1 MKLTKIFLFII
12 TLLSIRTLT
21 LIADEIELAASVDK
35 TVLTTADSINLTI
48 TVSGSTVTAQ
58 PQLPKLDGFNL
69 IFGPSVSTR
78 TSIVNGVVSVSKGFS
93 YVLKPLSAGKFTIGA
108 FTLQHNGNL
117 FKSNI
122 INVEVLDK
130 TDNTRLKQSSDK
142 IDLSKMVFVEFTADK
157 NEVYTYEQI
166 ILTFKLFYQKG
177 LPVTDLEYAESD
189 TRNFIKESMGKQKHY
204 EVIRNG
210 IIYNVIELKTALFPV
225 TSGELKIMPAK
236 VDCSLIV
243 RSRRRALNDFFG
255 DSLFDDFFG
264 QGQKRYPISR
274 ETDAITI
281 FAKSL
286 PVEGKPQDFNGAVGD
301 YTLSVEAKPTN
312 AKVGDPITLT
322 MKIEGAGNIQTIS
335 EPILLDFNEN
345 KFKSYPAESKTTVMS
360 RKNGIKGNRTFK
372 KVIEPQSADIAQTPG
387 ISFSFFNPELGEY
400 KTIVHDH
407 IPVKVEAGEIESP
420 IRLYVRETAKNN
432 KDQISIITKDILPIM
447 ANLDSFSNQ
456 QSFFY
461 KSNNIFA
468 ILFVPI
474 VAVVA
479 SIFAQKHRRKL
490 KTDVSYARNKKAQTE
505 SLKRLNEIKR
515 FMEKISTEE
524 CYSDLSNT
532 IAEYIANKL
541 NTTSASISSNSV
553 SNILETRNIKRETI
567 DQLVELLNLCDYSRF
582 AKDSSTKKMLVDAIN
597 STENLINSLEKQ
609 MR

>member
-1 MKLTKIFLFII
+1 MKIASIFILII
-12 TLLSIRTLT
+12 TLLFIKALT
-21 LIADEIELAASVDK
+21 GFADEIGLVASVDK

-48 TVSGSTVTAQ
+48 TVSGSSDTTQ
-58 PQLPKLDGFNL
+58 PKLPKLEGFNL

-78 TSIVNGVVSVSKGFS
+78 TSIVNGVVSVSKSFS
-93 YVLKPLSAGKFTIGA
+93 YVLKPLSAGKFTIGS
-108 FTLQHNGNL
+108 FTLEHKGNIYE
-117 FKSNI
+117 SNI

-130 TDNTRLKQSSDK
+130 TDNSRLKKDSNE

-166 ILTFKLFYQKG
+166 ILTFRLFYQKG
-177 LPVTDLEYAESD
+177 LPITDLEYAESD

-236 VDCSLIV
+236 VDCRLIIK
-243 RSRRRALNDFFG
+243 SRRRALNDFFG

-264 QGQKRYPISR
+264 QEQKKYPISR
-274 ETDAITI
+274 ETDSITI
-281 FAKSL
+281 LAKSL
-286 PVEGKPQDFNGAVGD
+286 PEEGKPQDFNGAVGD
-301 YTLSVEAKPTN
+301 YTLSVEAKPTK

-322 MKIEGAGNIQTIS
+322 MEIQGAGNLQTIV

-360 RKNGIKGNRTFK
+360 RKKGIKGSKTFK
-372 KVIEPQSADIAQTPG
+372 KVIEPQNAEVVQTPG
-387 ISFSFFNPELGEY
+387 TSFSFFNPELGEY
-400 KTIVHDH
+400 KTIIHDP
-407 IPVKVEAGEIESP
+407 IPVKVEAGEVESP
-420 IRLYVRETAKNN
+420 IRLYVRETENNN

-447 ANLDSFSNQ
+447 TNLNSFTNQRSFS
-456 QSFFY
+456 Y
-461 KSNNIFA
+461 KSVNLIA
-468 ILFVPI
+468 ILFIPI
-474 VAVVA
+474 VAVIA
-479 SIFAQKHRRKL
+479 SILTQKHRRKL
-490 KTDVSYARNKKAQTE
+490 KTDLSYARNKRAQADG
-505 SLKRLNEIKR
+505 LKRLKEIKQFTSKR
-515 FMEKISTEE
+515 STEE

-532 IAEYIANKL
+532 ISEYLANKL
-541 NTTSASISSNSV
+541 NTTSASISTNSI
-553 SNILETRNIKRETI
+553 SSKLESLNIKRETI

-582 AKDSSTKKMLVDAIN
+582 AKDSSTKEMLVNAIS